1 MRRLILVLPL
11 IFLPLI
17 AHAGKSAKNDL
28 GRKLVSRAV
37 DLMGESGADIHDIPP
52 SPRRDEPG
60 LARNLAHSWLY
71 YLHSKHRGKED
82 PAIVISD
89 DPALGAR
96 VAHAAF
102 SSLPAGSLRGL
113 RVICIVGKQYDGYLH
128 AVASATGAKLQ
139 VEPLPK

>member
-1 MRRLILVLPL
+1 MRRLTCAVCLILLPL
-11 IFLPLI
+11 L
-17 AHAGKSAKNDL
+17 AGAGKPPKSHL
-28 GRKLVSRAV
+28 GTKLVDRAV
-37 DLMGESGADIHDIPP
+37 DLLGESGAYIHDIPP
-52 SPRRDEPG
+52 SPGRDEPG
-60 LARNLAHSWLY
+60 LARHLADSLIKY
-71 YLHSKHRGKED
+71 RQDKHRGKDD

-102 SSLPAGSLRGL
+102 SSLRAGSLRGL

-128 AVASATGAKLQ
+128 AVASATGVKLQ